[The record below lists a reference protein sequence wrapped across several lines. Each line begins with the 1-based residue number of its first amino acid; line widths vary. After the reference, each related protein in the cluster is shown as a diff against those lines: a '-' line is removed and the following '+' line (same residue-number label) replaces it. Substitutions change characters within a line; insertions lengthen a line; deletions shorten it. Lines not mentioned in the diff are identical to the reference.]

1 MSRVGKYPVTIPNG
15 VTIGLAEG
23 QVTVTG
29 KLGTMTLPIVDEV
42 DASVDAGQ
50 VWIKPRSESK
60 FGRSMWGTTRANI
73 RNMVIG
79 VSDGFTRK
87 LDIVGV
93 GYKAAVQG
101 KSLNL
106 ALGYS
111 HDVLF
116 QIPDDVQIKCDTP
129 TSITITGASKQRVGQ
144 VASEIRSYRPP
155 EPYKGKGVKYA
166 NEWILRKEGK
176 KK

>member
-1 MSRVGKYPVTIPNG
+1 MSRVGKYPVTVPSG
-15 VTIGLAEG
+15 VTVAIGDG
-23 QVTVTG
+23 RVTVTG
-29 KLGTMTLPIVDEV
+29 KLGTMTLPLVDDVEAGV
-42 DASVDAGQ
+42 DGNH
-50 VWIKPRSESK
+50 VWVKPRAETK

-79 VSDGFTRK
+79 VSEGFTRK

-101 KSLNL
+101 KVLNL
-106 ALGYS
+106 ALGFS
-111 HDVLF
+111 HDVPF
-116 QIPDDVQIKCDTP
+116 PIPEDVNIKCDTP
-129 TSITITGASKQRVGQ
+129 TSITISGSSRQRVGQ
-144 VASEIRSYRPP
+144 IAAEIRSYRPP
-155 EPYKGKGVKYA
+155 EPYKGKGIKYA